1 MSLTFFSV
9 SLAKFA
15 TDNFR
20 TNQILNVPIDIS
32 QIVQMERT
40 TSKDGILIY
49 LDSFN

>member
-32 QIVQMERT
+32 QIVQMEIGISEEY
-40 TSKDGILIY
+40 SKV
-49 LDSFN
+49 